1 MRVIKLFAPLG
12 LAVGCIAGAA
22 YAQNVNYISLQN
34 RDVKPVS
41 VDIRV
46 GLSQNCAANPT
57 AATITI
63 KPGSTEQV
71 KITAERWACLRLT
84 GTASWRIEPLAGGKN
99 YSFFVN

>member
-1 MRVIKLFAPLG
+1 MRSLKLVAPFG
-12 LAVGCIAGAA
+12 LALACVAGSA

-41 VDIRV
+41 VDVRV

-57 AATITI
+57 AATIVI

-84 GTASWRIEPLAGGKN
+84 GTASWRVEPLAGGRD
-99 YSFFVN
+99 YSFYVN